1 MSRLLEPV
9 AAAPSAVPDVL
20 DRLRAALSG
29 AGNPLLLHAPGAAPA
44 AVLRPGGPLGPGE
57 DDADDPTV
65 ACVATSG
72 STGAGKGVLLH
83 ASALL
88 ASASATHDRL
98 GGAGRWLLA
107 LPPQHVAGL
116 QVLVRSLVAGRPPAV
131 LDTADGFRAEA
142 FAAAAARV
150 TGPRRYTA
158 LVPTQVVRLL
168 DAGGAALDAL
178 AGFDAVLVGG
188 AATAP
193 ALRERAQAAGVRLV
207 TTYGMSETC
216 GGCVYDGVP
225 LDGVRVRL
233 HGAEQRVL
241 LGGPVLARGYR
252 GRGIDDGAAEGGFFR
267 DGAGR
272 WFATDDAGSAA
283 DDAGS
288 AADDV
293 TQDVLA
299 HGMLPGAQA
308 LARLEVLGRLD
319 DVVVTGGLKVA
330 PAPVESALLRLPG
343 VAEAVVV
350 GAPDPQWGQ
359 RVVAALVLSPGAGA
373 PTLAEVRRRVSADV
387 AAHATPRQ
395 LLVLD
400 RMPLRG
406 PGKPDRTAL
415 TRLATLG
422 DRG

>member
-1 MSRLLEPV
+1 V
-9 AAAPSAVPDVL
+9 
-20 DRLRAALSG
+20 
-29 AGNPLLLHAPGAAPA
+29 
-44 AVLRPGGPLGPGE
+44 
-57 DDADDPTV
+57 
-65 ACVATSG
+65 TSG
-72 STGAGKGVLLH
+72 STGDGKGVLLP

-98 GGAGRWLLA
+98 GGGGRWLLA
-107 LPPQHVAGL
+107 LPVRHVAGL
-116 QVLVRSLVAGRPPAV
+116 QVLVRSLVAGTTPVV
-131 LDTADGFRAEA
+131 LDGDGGFRAEA
-142 FAAAAARV
+142 FVRAAAEL

-158 LVPTQVVRLL
+158 LVPTQLVRLL
-168 DAGGAALDAL
+168 DAGGAALEAL

-193 ALRERAQAAGVRLV
+193 ALRERAAAEGVRLV

-225 LDGVRVRL
+225 LDGVRLRL
-233 HGAEQRVL
+233 HGDGQRVH

-252 GRGIDDGAAEGGFFR
+252 GRAHDDGGPDSGFFT
-267 DGAGR
+267 DSDGR
-272 WFATDDAGSAA
+272 WFATDDAGTTA
-283 DDAGS
+283 DDPD
-288 AADDV
+288 AA
-293 TQDVLA
+293 A
-299 HGMLPGAQA
+299 APR
-308 LARLEVLGRLD
+308 RLELLGRLD

-350 GAPDPQWGQ
+350 GAPDEQWGQ
-359 RVVAALVLSPGAGA
+359 RVVAAVVLRPGAGA
-373 PTLAEVRRRVSADV
+373 PTLAEVREQVATDV
-387 AAHATPRQ
+387 AAYARPRQ

-415 TRLATLG
+415 ARLATLG

>member
-1 MSRLLEPV
+1 MSRVLEPV

-20 DRLRAALSG
+20 RRLREALSG
-29 AGNPLLLHAPGAAPA
+29 TGNAMLLHAPGTAPA
-44 AVLRPGGPLGPGE
+44 AALTPGEPLGPGE
-57 DDADDPTV
+57 DDAADPTV

-72 STGAGKGVLLH
+72 STGTGKGVLLH

-98 GGAGRWLLA
+98 GGGGRWLLA
-107 LPPQHVAGL
+107 LPLQHVAGL
-116 QVLVRSLVAGRPPAV
+116 QVLVRSLVAGTTPAV
-131 LDTADGFRAEA
+131 LDAADGFRPEA

-150 TGPRRYTA
+150 IGPRRYTA

-193 ALRERAQAAGVRLV
+193 ALCERATAAGVRLV

-216 GGCVYDGVP
+216 GGCVYDGLP

-233 HGAEQRVL
+233 HGPEQRVL

-252 GRGIDDGAAEGGFFR
+252 GRHVDDGSADGGFFR

-272 WFATDDAGSAA
+272 WFATDDAGSAPGDLPA
-283 DDAGS
+283 TPADAG
-288 AADDV
+288 D
-293 TQDVLA
+293 DVLA
-299 HGMLPGAQA
+299 HGMLPGPEV
-308 LARLEVLGRLD
+308 LERLHVLGRLD

-359 RVVAALVLSPGAGA
+359 RVVAAVVLRPGAGA
-373 PTLAEVRRRVSADV
+373 PTLADVRRQVSADV

-415 TRLATLG
+415 ARLAALG

>member
-1 MSRLLEPV
+1 MSRILEPV
-9 AAAPSAVPDVL
+9 AAAPSTVPQIL

-29 AGNPLLLHAPGAAPA
+29 AGDALLLHDPGAGPA
-44 AVLRPGGPLGPGE
+44 AHLRPGEPLGPGE
-57 DDADDPTV
+57 DDAADPTV

-72 STGAGKGVLLH
+72 STGSGKGVLLH

-98 GGAGRWLLA
+98 GGGGRWLLA
-107 LPPQHVAGL
+107 LPVRHVAGL
-116 QVLVRSLVAGRPPAV
+116 QVLVRSLVAGTSPVV
-131 LDTADGFRAEA
+131 LDTAGGFRAEA

-150 TGPRRYTA
+150 AGPRRYTA
-158 LVPTQVVRLL
+158 LVPTQLVRLL
-168 DAGGAALDAL
+168 DAGGGALEAL

-193 ALRERAQAAGVRLV
+193 AVLDRALAAGVRVV
-207 TTYGMSETC
+207 TTYGMTETC

-225 LDGVRVRL
+225 LDGVRLRL
-233 HGAEQRVL
+233 HGAEQRIH

-252 GRGIDDGAAEGGFFR
+252 ARTAQDGAAGGADVGSPDGGFFR
-267 DGAGR
+267 DAAGR
-272 WFATDDAGSAA
+272 WFATDDTGSAA
-283 DDAGS
+283 GPD
-288 AADDV
+288 DDV
-293 TQDVLA
+293 RA
-299 HGMLPGAQA
+299 HGMLPGGEA
-308 LARLEVLGRLD
+308 LDRLRVLGRLD

-330 PAPVESALLRLPG
+330 PAPVESALMRLPG

-350 GAPDPQWGQ
+350 GAPDAQWGQ
-359 RVVAALVLSPGAGA
+359 RVVAALVLRPGAGA
-373 PTLAEVRRRVSADV
+373 PTLAEVRQRVSADV
-387 AAHATPRQ
+387 APHATPRQ

-400 RMPLRG
+400 SIPLRG

-415 TRLATLG
+415 ARLATLG